1 MGNLLSCRAPTSKF
15 IFLPDGKARPIETSM
30 TVAELMLE
38 HPCHF
43 VAEHTSGR
51 PVPLPADYKLD
62 AKMAYVVLPMTAG
75 KVAARSK
82 SLPTIL
88 KDESSELMEGGSEIL
103 LQRQYSSKGW
113 KPSLGTIE
121 EWSLV
126 KKVPHWLF

>member
-1 MGNLLSCRAPTSKF
+1 MGNLLSCRAPTGKF
-15 IFLPDGKARPIETSM
+15 IFLPDGKARPIESSM

-43 VAEHTSGR
+43 VAELTNGR
-51 PVPLPADYKLD
+51 PVPLPADYKLET
-62 AKMAYVVLPMTAG
+62 KKAYTVLPMMAG
-75 KVAARSK
+75 KAAARSK

-88 KDESSELMEGGSEIL
+88 KDESSELMEDGSEIL